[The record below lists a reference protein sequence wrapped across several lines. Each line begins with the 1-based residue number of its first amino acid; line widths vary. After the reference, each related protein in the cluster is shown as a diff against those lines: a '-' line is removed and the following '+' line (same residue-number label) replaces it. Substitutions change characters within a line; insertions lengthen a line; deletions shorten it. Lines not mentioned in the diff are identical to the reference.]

1 MEVIGKNNNDYIVN
15 DYVCHV
21 CFPTFHT
28 AKQYTAKL
36 SRVSLISWASLVLG
50 TISPDEALES
60 VKVPS
65 TVSPQ
70 S

>member
-1 MEVIGKNNNDYIVN
+1 MDDYIVN

-28 AKQYTAKL
+28 AKQYKIILRITYSK
-36 SRVSLISWASLVLG
+36 VSLISWASLVLG
-50 TISPDEALES
+50 TISPVKALEA

-65 TVSPQ
+65 TVSPK

>member
-1 MEVIGKNNNDYIVN
+1 MDDYIVN

-28 AKQYTAKL
+28 AKQYKRITYSK
-36 SRVSLISWASLVLG
+36 VSLISWASLVLG
-50 TISPDEALES
+50 TISPVEALEA

-65 TVSPQ
+65 TVSPK